1 MKIELIE
8 LPNGSKVLRQ
18 GDKQL
23 VFDAKDWDEFIEA
36 QMRMRST
43 DYLVPT
49 YGAKQ

>member
-23 VFDAKDWDEFIEA
+23 VFDAKDWSAFIEA
-36 QMRMRST
+36 QQ
-43 DYLVPT
+43 
-49 YGAKQ
+49 K